1 MMRVKLSI
9 ALLSALASALA
20 VAGCTRSDASGLPP
34 PTGSGAPAAPV
45 LPKVEA
51 APSAD
56 PSAEA
61 AGLVATG
68 TTHPLHEAELAA
80 KAAGPLAAVMV
91 EEGDRVKK
99 GQPLFRVDVSGAG
112 LQAEQAKVQLAGAEV
127 GFRAAEIE
135 LQRTKELAG
144 RGSVSPV
151 VLEQSQ
157 LGHDRAK
164 VGVDQAK
171 VALQSARK
179 MVADAVVT
187 SPIAGVIVKKHKSV
201 GESVMPGGGAVV
213 VVHDLA
219 SVEVRVRVPER
230 AIGRVKA
237 GDPAEVNF
245 PALGSKRSAVIDRVG
260 SSVEASSRSVELVV
274 VLPNQDGVLKAGML
288 VEVTLPAAAAP
299 AAAAASASAAPAAAK
314 PAGTSAAKGG
324 P

>member
-9 ALLSALASALA
+9 ALLSALA
-20 VAGCTRSDASGLPP
+20 VVGCTRSDASGLPP

-51 APSAD
+51 VPSAD
-56 PSAEA
+56 PGAEA

-127 GFRAAEIE
+127 SFRAAEIE

-299 AAAAASASAAPAAAK
+299 AATAAPAAAK
-314 PAGTSAAKGG
+314 PSVDAGTAAAKGR